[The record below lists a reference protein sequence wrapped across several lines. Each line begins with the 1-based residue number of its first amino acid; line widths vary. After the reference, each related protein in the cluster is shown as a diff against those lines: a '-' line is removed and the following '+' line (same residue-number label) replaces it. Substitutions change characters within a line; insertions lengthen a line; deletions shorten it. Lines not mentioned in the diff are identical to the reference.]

1 MVILDKTTQHIIRSM
16 RKAFTM
22 IELIFAIVI
31 ISVVVLTI
39 PMMIQVNNKA
49 LEGNSAQEAIFLVSS
64 VLSGITTRLWD
75 ENSTQSVGGT
85 FTLSKMLD
93 VAGGDP
99 VYNRVDVNST
109 IRIGGIQ
116 EDMHRQFFSTPAG
129 PSATDNTTINFDE
142 VALGQAF
149 GLKNAYD
156 LTISRIYVSDTPDTL
171 GLNTF
176 EFSTTPALGASTNI
190 KMLDLSVKAMIDG
203 NLTEITR
210 LRAYTCNIGE
220 IDFAKRSF

>member
-1 MVILDKTTQHIIRSM
+1 MVGIRQTTLKIKVAV

-22 IELIFAIVI
+22 IELIFAIVV

-49 LEGNSAQEAIFLVSS
+49 LEGSSSQEAIFLVSS

-75 ENSTQSVGGT
+75 ENSSQNIGGT
-85 FTLSKMLD
+85 YTLSKMLD
-93 VAGGDP
+93 VAGGDAR
-99 VYNRVDVNST
+99 YNRIDANST

-116 EDMHRQFFSTPAG
+116 QDMHRQFFSSPAG
-129 PSATDNTTINFDE
+129 PRATDNTTISFDE
-142 VALGQAF
+142 AALGKAF
-149 GLKNAYD
+149 GLKNSYN
-156 LTISRIYVSDTPDTL
+156 LTISRVYISDTPDTL
-171 GLNTF
+171 GANTF
-176 EFSTTPALGASTNI
+176 EFSTDSVVGPTNI
-190 KMLDLSVKAMIDG
+190 KMLDLTVSAIIDG

-220 IDFAKRSF
+220 IDFAKRRF

>member
-1 MVILDKTTQHIIRSM
+1 MVRYKRTTPFVNASLR
-16 RKAFTM
+16 RAFTM

-64 VLSGITTRLWD
+64 VLSGATTRLWD
-75 ENSTQSVGGT
+75 ENSSQSVGGF

-93 VAGGDP
+93 VAGGNAL
-99 VYNRVDVNST
+99 YNRVDTNST

-116 EDMHRQFFSTPAG
+116 ESMHRQFFSTPVG
-129 PSATDNTTINFDE
+129 PTATDNTTISFDE
-142 VALGQAF
+142 NALGEAF
-149 GLKNAYD
+149 GLKNSYD
-156 LTISRIYVSDTPDTL
+156 LTIKRIYVSDTPDTM
-171 GLNTF
+171 GANTF
-176 EFSTTPALGASTNI
+176 VFSTTAATGQTNI
-190 KMLDLSVKAMIDG
+190 KMLDLSVTAIIDG
-203 NLTEITR
+203 NVTEITR

-220 IDFAKRSF
+220 IDIAKRRF